1 MNSSIKDTYV
11 KHNLGKMF
19 IFFLTT
25 LMLQAEDFS
34 YHFSLD
40 KENPYVKEAVILTIE
55 LNQTNHDKILLF
67 NFDLKPSESYS
78 FQRLDSK
85 QSDTYHNVKVRYV
98 YLVYPL
104 RSGDVNIT
112 LELVKK
118 VTNDDSLAHSVSGD
132 RDNIKQLV
140 TVNTTVVLPPITLKV
155 KALPEDTLLVGD
167 FNITHS
173 IKKHEAKAHEPIPFQ
188 VSIEGKGY
196 PPLLD
201 TLLPEDGNFTRFIEK
216 PIINSST
223 STQGTQNTV
232 TYPMALSHN
241 KSFELPPIV
250 IKSFNPQTE
259 KSYELIIP
267 AQSFNITQTDV
278 ATLIDNIDSPEVLKV
293 DWSWLSTLL
302 SYFIVFAAGYLSAL
316 SWKWKKRSLPKK
328 ENPLK
333 AKIQNCKDEKA
344 LLQVLI
350 AADSKHLIPSI
361 EKLEASLYGNGKI
374 NLNKVKKELLEMP
387 I

>member
-1 MNSSIKDTYV
+1 M
-11 KHNLGKMF
+11 KHSPGKMF
-19 IFFLTT
+19 IFFLAA
-25 LMLQAEDFS
+25 LILQAEDFS
-34 YHFSLD
+34 YNFSLD
-40 KENPYVKEAVILTIE
+40 KESPYVKEAVILTLE

-67 NFDLKPSESYS
+67 DFNLKASDNYS

-85 QSDTYHNVKVRYV
+85 QSDTYHNIRVRYV
-98 YLVYPL
+98 YLIYPL
-104 RSGDVNIT
+104 HSGDVNIT
-112 LELVKK
+112 LDLVKK
-118 VTNDDSLAHSVSGD
+118 VTNDDSLAYSVSGD
-132 RDNIKQLV
+132 RDNVKQLA
-140 TVNTTVVLPPITLKV
+140 TVNTTVILPPVTLKV

-173 IKKHEAKAHEPIPFQ
+173 IKKHEAKAYEPIPIQ

-201 TLLPEDGNFTRFIEK
+201 TLLPKDGNFTRFTEK
-216 PIINSST
+216 PIVNSIISI
-223 STQGTQNTV
+223 QGTQNTV
-232 TYPMALSHN
+232 TYPMALSHS
-241 KSFELPPIV
+241 KSFELPTIV

-259 KSYELIIP
+259 KSYGLAIP
-267 AQSFNITQTDV
+267 AQSFDIAQADV

-293 DWSWLSTLL
+293 NWSWIGTLL

-316 SWKWKKRSLPKK
+316 SWRWKKRPTAKK
-328 ENPLK
+328 GSPLK

-350 AADSKHLIPSI
+350 ATNSKRFTSSI
-361 EKLEASLYGNGKI
+361 EKLETSLYGNGKI
-374 NLNKVKKELLEMP
+374 NLNKVKKEAEEQ